1 MSRGRA
7 AAAAEVALTSH
18 GKTELDSTTPN
29 SRINGQNGVSP
40 NTLWPKSEGFIP
52 EAIRALTPSPI
63 LSGRLSPF
71 PHDDMHNSF
80 NGQPGLIQP
89 PSFIRKF
96 WQNNLPSICVALAQL
111 FGALMNLSA
120 RFMELEGD
128 GMHPVQL
135 LFYRQGLSAVGCSVY
150 MWKAGF
156 PDFPIPHKGIR
167 LLLFA
172 RSFSGFFGIY
182 GMWYSMMYLPLA
194 DATVITFLAP
204 GVAGIICYFALR
216 EPFTRM
222 EQLATLIAFFG
233 VVLIA
238 QPATFFAD
246 SGKKPSHET
255 TETGALPGID
265 HEATA
270 RERLVAVAV
279 ALLGVCGAA
288 GAFTTLRA
296 IGKRTHPLISVNCF
310 AIISTLMCATIL
322 CAAPALNISQP
333 TLQWKFQY
341 TIKQALLIAIISLFG
356 LIMQFLLT
364 AGLSKD
370 KSNKANSMIYT
381 HMLFAASF
389 DWWVFGHRMGFISF
403 LGCALILGSAF
414 GVMFLKN
421 SPKAIAKVEDT
432 EAQQNLLDEAEGSPM
447 LMDGGGAGANT
458 ELNVYRLR

>member
-1 MSRGRA
+1 MSTGCGTT
-7 AAAAEVALTSH
+7 AEEDFASQ
-18 GKTELDSTTPN
+18 GKTGLDSKTTGAGAV
-29 SRINGQNGVSP
+29 GQNGLSP
-40 NTLWPKSEGFIP
+40 NIFGPKSGGFVP

-63 LSGRLSPF
+63 LSGRLSPL
-71 PHDDMHNSF
+71 PPNDMYGSYD
-80 NGQPGLIQP
+80 GQHGFTQP
-89 PSFIRKF
+89 PSLARQF

-111 FGALMNLSA
+111 FGSLMNLTA
-120 RFMELEGD
+120 RIMELEGD

-135 LFYRQGLSAVGCSVY
+135 LFYRQGLSAVGCSIY
-150 MWKAGF
+150 MWKANF

-167 LLLFA
+167 LLLFV
-172 RSFSGFFGIY
+172 RSFVGFFGIF

-222 EQLATLIAFFG
+222 EQLATLVAFFG

-238 QPATFFAD
+238 QPATLFANSD
-246 SGKKPSHET
+246 TTSSEET
-255 TETGALPGID
+255 PEAGALPGMD

-270 RERLVAVAV
+270 SERLIAVAV
-279 ALLGVCGAA
+279 ALLGVFGAA

-296 IGKRTHPLISVNCF
+296 LGKQTHPLISVNAF
-310 AIISTLMCATIL
+310 AVISSLMCAIIL
-322 CAAPALNISQP
+322 CAAPALNVSQP
-333 TLQWKFQY
+333 TLQWKFSY
-341 TIKQALLIAIISLFG
+341 TLKQVFLIILISIFG

-389 DWWVFGHRMGFISF
+389 DWWVFGHRMGLVSF
-403 LGCALILGSAF
+403 LGCALILGSAI
-414 GVMFLKN
+414 GVMFLKKA
-421 SPKAIAKVEDT
+421 PKATTKVEDS
-432 EAQQNLLDEAEGSPM
+432 EAQQNLLDETGSPM

-458 ELNVYRLR
+458 ELNIYRSR

>member
-1 MSRGRA
+1 MSRDGGV
-7 AAAAEVALTSH
+7 AAEVELTSH
-18 GKTELDSTTPN
+18 SKAELDSTTPN
-29 SRINGQNGVSP
+29 SRDYGQNGLSP
-40 NTLWPKSEGFIP
+40 NTLGPKSEAFLP

-63 LSGRLSPF
+63 LSGRLSPL
-71 PHDDMHNSF
+71 PHGDMYNNF
-80 NGQPGLIQP
+80 NGQAGFKQP
-89 PSFIRKF
+89 PSFIQRF

-135 LFYRQGLSAVGCSVY
+135 LFYRQGLSAIGCSIY

-156 PDFPIPHKGIR
+156 PDFPLPHKGIR
-167 LLLFA
+167 LLLFF

-204 GVAGIICYFALR
+204 GVAGILCYFALR

-238 QPATFFAD
+238 QPATFFVD

-255 TETGALPGID
+255 PEAGALPGLD

-270 RERLVAVAV
+270 SERLIAVAV
-279 ALLGVCGAA
+279 ALLGVFGAA
-288 GAFTTLRA
+288 GAFTSLRA
-296 IGKRTHPLISVNCF
+296 IGKKTHPLISVNCF
-310 AIISTLMCATIL
+310 AVVSTLMCTIIL

-333 TLQWKFQY
+333 TLQWKLSY
-341 TIKQALLIAIISLFG
+341 TIKQAFLILLISLFG

-364 AGLSKD
+364 TGLSKD

-389 DWWVFGHRMGFISF
+389 DWWVFGHRMGFVSF
-403 LGCALILGSAF
+403 LGCALILGSAI
-414 GVMFLKN
+414 GVMFLKKA
-421 SPKAIAKVEDT
+421 PKAIAKVEDS
-432 EAQQNLLDEAEGSPM
+432 EAQQNLLEETEGSPM

-458 ELNVYRLR
+458 ELNVYRSR